1 MTNMISIDFWY
12 ICKHLKYIYISIHF
26 IIIIIYILYYIIY
39 NICMHTSFR
48 TPNLRYHSQ
57 AATRK
62 HAPPLH
68 RDLGRKKFGGSVA
81 ATPCFT
87 KENDLWDKNEIADIN
102 AI

>member
-1 MTNMISIDFWY
+1 
-12 ICKHLKYIYISIHF
+12 
-26 IIIIIYILYYIIY
+26 
-39 NICMHTSFR
+39 MHTSFC
-48 TPNLRYHSQ
+48 TPNLRYHPQ

-68 RDLGRKKFGGSVA
+68 RDLGRKKFGGSVVA
-81 ATPCFT
+81 IPCFT